1 MSTTIYTFWNLLGK
15 YPLQVPPIQRDYAQ
29 GRTDGKTTL
38 IREKLVTA
46 LREALTGPLLL
57 RLDFVYGSL
66 PDDTFVP
73 LDGQQRLTTLFLLH
87 WYLAYSEQQLGA
99 VREQLGRFGYATR
112 SSSRAFCRELV
123 TWEPAGPP
131 DAGQKLSE
139 RVQDA
144 AWFQPAWLFDPT
156 VQGMLTMLDEL
167 ARQFGPTSGLLDRL
181 RAADCPVDFYF
192 LDMDK
197 VALTDDLY
205 LKMNARG
212 KALTNFENW
221 RAAFDLYLQ
230 RQHPERPDFQADF
243 GAKLDGK
250 WLDFFWDYRDRKT
263 ALTDRAAENLF
274 GYLTRMLGYGIALE
288 EKEQLALQPIRG
300 AFVLPFSLF
309 EQVYAAPEQVKFLF
323 GALSFLARL
332 GKEPGGPDG
341 WLGTLL
347 TEAPALDG
355 RVRLFGDEK
364 VDLVRQA
371 LEKSEPTIKAQVLL
385 MAVVAY
391 GVTRGT
397 NTLDMGDLR
406 DLVRVVRN
414 ILERERQQN
423 DTAINPNM
431 RYGRLPV
438 LVQVVRRL
446 AEAVAA
452 QGNTYAVLEAQGE
465 QLLAGLTANVRSHE
479 QQKAQLLVEREEQK
493 AALQQLEDMPVLR
506 GDLHNLPLSDST
518 VELAAIVRVVTE
530 LWSGKVAQ
538 EAIIG
543 AWLARGEYWVNGGGT
558 GWGGKY
564 FFGNKWNWYTVLA
577 ADEKRVAET
586 LPDFLA
592 AYQRAAGNTPE
603 GRLAALRHEWLATAP
618 EHRGWRYYF
627 VAYPEMTHESRAYY
641 AGDGEYDLHLLEG
654 DNLKARHI
662 NPYVRTVLRRGLVDD
677 LVKKEDSSWLN
688 DMYPTPLRLEPLPTL
703 PAGVDGP
710 KLYCEEVGWRL
721 ELAVGCQLPTALEE
735 LYKLQ
740 PDSQGQHWLQ
750 ATPEQDRIERVEAF
764 VKDLHQHGLIYEPIE
779 EGQLATIEVI
789 H

>member
-1 MSTTIYTFWNLLGK
+1 MSTTTYTFWNLLEK

-29 GRTDGKTTL
+29 GRTDSKTTL

-46 LREALTGPLLL
+46 LREALTEPRPL

-66 PDDTFVP
+66 PEDTFVP

-87 WYLAYSEQQLGA
+87 WYLAYSGQQLGA
-99 VREQLGRFGYATR
+99 VRERLGRFGYATR

-123 TWEPAGPP
+123 AWEPTGLP

-167 ARQFGPTSGLLDRL
+167 ALQFGPTSGLLDRL

-230 RQHPERPDFQADF
+230 RQHPKQPDFQADF

-250 WLDFFWDYRDRKT
+250 WLDFFWDYRDKET
-263 ALTDRAAENLF
+263 ALTDRAAENTF
-274 GYLTRMLGYGIALE
+274 GYLTRMLGYGVTLE
-288 EKEQLALQPIRG
+288 EKEQLSLQPMRG

-309 EQVYAAPEQVKFLF
+309 EQVYAAQEQVEFLF
-323 GALSFLARL
+323 GALDFLARL
-332 GKEPGGPDG
+332 GKELQGADG

-347 TEAPALDG
+347 TEAPTLDG
-355 RVRLFGDEK
+355 RVRLFGEEK
-364 VDLVRQA
+364 LDLVRQV
-371 LEKSEPTIKAQVLL
+371 LEKPEPTIKAQVML
-385 MAVVAY
+385 MAIVAY
-391 GVTRGT
+391 GVARGT
-397 NTLDMGDLR
+397 ATLDISDLR

-438 LVQVVRRL
+438 LVPVVRRL
-446 AEAVAA
+446 AEAVAT
-452 QGNTYAVLEAQGE
+452 QGNTYAVLKTQGE
-465 QLLAGLTANVRSHE
+465 QLLAGLTGNVRSHE
-479 QQKAQLLVEREEQK
+479 QQKALLLIEREEQK

-506 GDLHNLPLSDST
+506 GDLHNLPLTDST
-518 VELAAIVRVVTE
+518 VELAAIVEVVTE

-543 AWLARGEYWVNGGGT
+543 AWLARGEYWVYGGGT
-558 GWGGKY
+558 GWGGKS
-564 FFGNKWNWYTVLA
+564 FFGNKRNWYTLLA
-577 ADEKRVAET
+577 ADEKKVADT

-592 AYQRAAGNTPE
+592 AYQHAEGATPE
-603 GRLAALRHEWLATAP
+603 ERLGALRDEWLATAP
-618 EHRGWRYYF
+618 KEKGWRYYF

-662 NPYVRTVLRRGLVDD
+662 NPYVRTVLRRGLIDD
-677 LVKKEDSSWLN
+677 LVQDEDSSWVN
-688 DMYPTPLRLEPLPTL
+688 DKYPTPLLVEPLPTL
-703 PAGVDGP
+703 PAGVNGP
-710 KLYCEEVGWRL
+710 KLYCEEGGWRL
-721 ELAVGCQLPTALEE
+721 ELAAGCQLPTALEE
-735 LYKLQ
+735 LYALQ
-740 PDSQGQHWLQ
+740 PDAEGQRWLQ
-750 ATPEQDRIERVEAF
+750 TTPEQDRIERVEAF
-764 VKDLHQHGLIYEPIE
+764 VRDLHQYGLLYEPIE
-779 EGQLATIEVI
+779 EGKLVISEVND
-789 H
+789 

>member
-1 MSTTIYTFWNLLGK
+1 MSTTTYTFWNLLEK

-29 GRTDGKTTL
+29 GRTDTKTTL

-46 LREALTGPLLL
+46 LREALTEPRPL

-66 PDDTFVP
+66 PEDTFVP

-87 WYLAYSEQQLGA
+87 WYLAYKEQQLGA
-99 VREQLGRFGYATR
+99 VRERLGRFGYATR

-123 TWEPAGPP
+123 AWEPTGLP

-167 ARQFGPTSGLLDRL
+167 ALQFGPTSGLLDRL

-230 RQHPERPDFQADF
+230 QQHPARTDFQADF
-243 GAKLDGK
+243 GVKLDGK
-250 WLDFFWDYRDRKT
+250 WLDFFWEYRDMQT
-263 ALTDRAAENLF
+263 ALTDRAGENTLS
-274 GYLTRMLGYGIALE
+274 YLTRMLGYGVSLGL
-288 EKEQLALQPIRG
+288 KEFSALQPVRG

-309 EQVYAAPEQVKFLF
+309 EQVYAAPEQVEFLF
-323 GALSFLARL
+323 GSLDFLARL
-332 GKEPGGPDG
+332 EKEPQGADG

-347 TEAPALDG
+347 TDAPTLDG
-355 RVRLFGDEK
+355 RVRLFGEEK
-364 VDLVRQA
+364 PDLIRQV
-371 LEKSEPTIKAQVLL
+371 LEKPEPTIKAQVML

-391 GVTRGT
+391 GVARTG
-397 NTLDMGDLR
+397 TLDLDDLR
-406 DLVRVVRN
+406 DLMRVVRN

-423 DTAINPNM
+423 DTAIRPDM
-431 RYGRLPV
+431 RYSSLHV
-438 LVQVVRRL
+438 LVPVVRRL
-446 AEAVAA
+446 AEAVAV
-452 QGNTYAVLEAQGE
+452 QGNTYAVLAAQGE
-465 QLLAGLTANVRSHE
+465 QLLAGLTANVRNHE
-479 QQKAQLLVEREEQK
+479 QQKANLIVKREEQK
-493 AALQQLEDMPVLR
+493 LALQQLEDMSVLR

-518 VELAAIVRVVTE
+518 VELAAIVQVVTE
-530 LWSGKVAQ
+530 LWLGNVAQ

-543 AWLARGEYWVNGGGT
+543 AWLAQGEYWVYGGGT
-558 GWGGKY
+558 GWGSKY
-564 FFGNKWNWYTVLA
+564 FFGNRRNWYTVLA
-577 ADEKRVAET
+577 ADEKKVAEA

-592 AYQRAAGNTPE
+592 AYQHADGITPE
-603 GRLAALRHEWLATAP
+603 ERLAALRQEWLATVP
-618 EHRGWRYYF
+618 KDKDWRYYF
-627 VAYPEMTHESRAYY
+627 VAYPEMTQGSRAYF

-662 NPYVRTVLRRGLVDD
+662 NPYVRTVLRRGLIDD
-677 LVKKEDSSWLN
+677 LVQDEDSSWVN
-688 DMYPTPLRLEPLPTL
+688 DKYPTPLLVEPFPPL

-710 KLYCEEVGWRL
+710 KLYCEEDGWRL
-721 ELAVGCQLPTALEE
+721 ELASGCQLTTALEE
-735 LYKLQ
+735 LYALQ
-740 PDSQGQHWLQ
+740 PDAEGLRWLQ

-764 VKDLHQHGLIYEPIE
+764 VQDLHQHGLLYEPIE
-779 EGQLATIEVI
+779 EEKLAKSEAND
-789 H
+789 